1 MPDVGLVTAVW
12 LETAF
17 DRNRLSSLP
26 GSAPSPELFDEI
38 EPRNRTDTMSEAA
51 QHTPFGLSADY

>member
-1 MPDVGLVTAVW
+1 MY
-12 LETAF
+12 
-17 DRNRLSSLP
+17 
-26 GSAPSPELFDEI
+26 DEI